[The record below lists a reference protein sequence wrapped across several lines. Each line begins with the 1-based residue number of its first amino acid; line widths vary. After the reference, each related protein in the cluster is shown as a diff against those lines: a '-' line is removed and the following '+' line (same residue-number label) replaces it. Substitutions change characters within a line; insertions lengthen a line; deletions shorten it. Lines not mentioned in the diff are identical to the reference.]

1 MNDAPRTIGRLFLS
15 RCAASGNDPALGW
28 VENGSV
34 KQVDYPGYRR
44 AVETLA
50 LGLRAQGL
58 ATGDRLAILGGTS
71 KEWHYTDLA
80 TLCARGG
87 VIPIYPS
94 YGAGEMNYIIK
105 HSETCVIAIESEA
118 LAQKIAS
125 LGAELP
131 KQKFFVVFRELDAPT
146 TAALTALAPV
156 VTLAQLMAKGAEVAQ
171 AQPNAFVELIEA
183 QTGEE
188 IASIIYTSGT
198 TGEPKGA
205 LITQDAFTTMLE
217 NVRFSL
223 THAIGKGDRTLTF
236 LPLSHVFGRA
246 ESFIGLVLGWEM
258 VFAESLEKIIDN
270 LPLVRPTVMFSVPRI
285 FEKLY
290 AKVQDGVNSAPP
302 LKQKVFKWAMKVSNQ
317 YFEMLDR
324 GETPGFLAKTKRD
337 LAYEFVLSKFY
348 KLFGGRVRFFVS
360 GGAPLSAAIMR
371 FLRNANLLILEGYGL
386 TETIAPACINPA
398 ERPLPGTV
406 GKAIGEV
413 QFKIAEDGEILI
425 KSRAMFSEYYKNPTA
440 TAEAIKDGWFYS
452 GDIGEFTPEGY
463 LRITDR
469 KKDIIVTSG
478 GKNVAPQKIE
488 NMLKTQRRVSHAMI
502 VGDRRNYLT
511 ALIGVEREKFADE
524 LAALGLRPDC
534 RTEELAAHPRVREL
548 VQADVDAVNGQL
560 AKFETIKKFA
570 LIPEEVTVDSG
581 LITPSL
587 KLKKKVLLQRYA
599 RLIEEMYGSAEAK

>member
-1 MNDAPRTIGRLFLS
+1 MNEPRTIGRLFLS
-15 RCAASGNDPALGW
+15 RCQASGDDPAIGW
-28 VENGSV
+28 VEKGSV
-34 KQVDYPGYRR
+34 QQTTYRAYR
-44 AVETLA
+44 QTVEHLS
-50 LGLRAQGL
+50 LGLRKHGL
-58 ATGDRLAILGGTS
+58 AVGDRLCIIGGTC
-71 KEWHYTDLA
+71 KEWHYLDLA

-94 YGAGEMNYIIK
+94 YSADEMNYIIK
-105 HSETCVIAIESEA
+105 HSESCVVAVENEVY
-118 LAQKIAS
+118 AQKIAS
-125 LGAELP
+125 LGHKLP
-131 KQKFFVVFRELDAPT
+131 KMKFFVLFKPMHDAAI
-146 TAALTALAPV
+146 AALSALAPV
-156 VTLAQLMAKGAEVAQ
+156 VTIGELLAHGAEVAKTQPNGFVEMIQ
-171 AQPNAFVELIEA
+171 AQ
-183 QTGEE
+183 QGEE
-188 IASIIYTSGT
+188 VASIIYTSGT

-258 VFAESLEKIIDN
+258 VFAESLEKIIEN
-270 LPLVRPTVMFSVPRI
+270 LPVAQPTVMFSVPRV

-290 AKVQDGVNSAPP
+290 AKVQAGVESAPP
-302 LKQKVFKWAMKVSNQ
+302 MKQKVFKWAMKVSNQ

-324 GETPGFLAKTKRD
+324 GEKPGFFTKSKRD
-337 LAYEFVLSKFY
+337 IAYEFVLSKFY

-413 QFKIAEDGEILI
+413 EFKIAEDGEILI
-425 KSRAMFSEYYKNPTA
+425 KSRAMFSEYYKNPGA
-440 TAEAIKDGWFYS
+440 TAEAIKDGWFHS

-488 NMLKTQRRVSHAMI
+488 NMLKTQRRVSHAMV

-511 ALIGVEREKFADE
+511 VLIGVEREKFADE

-534 RTEELAAHPRVREL
+534 RVDELTAVARVREL
-548 VQADVDAVNGQL
+548 VQADIDAVNAQL
-560 AKFETIKKFA
+560 PKFETLKKFA
-570 LIPEEVTVDSG
+570 LIPEEITVDSG

-587 KLKKKVLLQRYA
+587 KLKKKEIAKRYGK
-599 RLIEEMYGSAEAK
+599 LIEDMYGSAEA